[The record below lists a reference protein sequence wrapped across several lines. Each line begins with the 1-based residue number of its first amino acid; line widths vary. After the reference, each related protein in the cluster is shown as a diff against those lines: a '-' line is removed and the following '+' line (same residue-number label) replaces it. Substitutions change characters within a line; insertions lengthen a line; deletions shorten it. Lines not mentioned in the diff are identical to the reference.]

1 MNFGFNTLLGLTSG
15 LLGMVVGLSMFFLVL
30 WPAPRH
36 RENQLMAIYMA
47 TVFLWGLIGTLSSF
61 MVLIGIDPSLPFYGL
76 THIILI
82 NGLAIFALATYYAGI
97 SSNPWARWSLWI
109 GIVMAIGFIPAIY
122 TGSIS
127 QVQGVSPE
135 GFITFTIAPFGLV
148 GVAAA
153 NYFFFSSI
161 GVLWANRRGRAGA
174 LLAGALIMTASVLTN
189 LLPVIASYST
199 DILAA
204 AIAGVLFARAI
215 LRENLFN
222 PMNTL
227 NRELAASNE
236 RLQHAA
242 AEIATSE
249 ANLAALVENTSDSIW
264 SIDTDYRLITF
275 NSTINQVFKLGY
287 GVTLEPDMQ
296 IVDQVPPDQRQIWT
310 DLYKRALGGE
320 RFSVEQ
326 PFEFAQLNV
335 RATLEISLN
344 PIRADDGMITG
355 VAVFGRDVTERKH
368 VALELTQA
376 REAAELASK
385 AKSAFMANMSHELRT
400 PLNAIIGYSEMLQEE
415 AVDLDLR
422 SVIPDLQKIQDAGR
436 HLLGLINDVLD
447 ISKIEAGKM
456 ELYLE
461 DFDLPTLINEV
472 LATVQPLATQR
483 HNTLMVERAAEL
495 GQMHADQIKVRQV
508 LFNLLSNACKFTER
522 GSVRLRVTKMKNAE
536 LSMQNGALPE
546 LSIRFE
552 VIDSGIGMSAEQ
564 IARLFQPFSQADV
577 STTRKYGGTGLGLAI
592 SRHFC
597 EIMGGTIAIMSVP
610 DQGST
615 FTVTLPMQLEAPV
628 SPLAPIS
635 ATIA

>member
-1 MNFGFNTLLGLTSG
+1 
-15 LLGMVVGLSMFFLVL
+15 
-30 WPAPRH
+30 
-36 RENQLMAIYMA
+36 
-47 TVFLWGLIGTLSSF
+47 
-61 MVLIGIDPSLPFYGL
+61 
-76 THIILI
+76 
-82 NGLAIFALATYYAGI
+82 
-97 SSNPWARWSLWI
+97 
-109 GIVMAIGFIPAIY
+109 
-122 TGSIS
+122 
-127 QVQGVSPE
+127 
-135 GFITFTIAPFGLV
+135 
-148 GVAAA
+148 
-153 NYFFFSSI
+153 
-161 GVLWANRRGRAGA
+161 
-174 LLAGALIMTASVLTN
+174 
-189 LLPVIASYST
+189 
-199 DILAA
+199 
-204 AIAGVLFARAI
+204 
-215 LRENLFN
+215 
-222 PMNTL
+222 
-227 NRELAASNE
+227 
-236 RLQHAA
+236 
-242 AEIATSE
+242 
-249 ANLAALVENTSDSIW
+249 
-264 SIDTDYRLITF
+264 
-275 NSTINQVFKLGY
+275 
-287 GVTLEPDMQ
+287 MQ

-320 RFSVEQ
+320 HFSVEQ
-326 PFEFAQLNV
+326 PFEVAQLNV